1 MTTSPEWR
9 LQHAIVKRF
18 KLLQK
23 AGYVFDF
30 AGDMNAAKRGPQAAT
45 IAKAT
50 GLQPGEPD
58 VRVYLPTARLKMI
71 ELKTEKGELSE
82 DQEARHA
89 TLQGLGFEIVTL
101 YAANENE
108 SADLAESLVE
118 GWLIER
124 RVA

>member
-101 YAANENE
+101 YAANE